1 MKLELC
7 SFSSYKIHA
16 GHGRRLVRVDGK
28 TFYFLGSK
36 VESLFLQ
43 RMNRRKHRK
52 GLSEETT
59 KRRTRRTQKFQR
71 AIEGVSEEKLRELR
85 QQKPEVRAAARQQA
99 PRAAKEKKQTQKKV
113 ATKKPKANAQA
124 VASFKAV
131 KNVPKKL
138 NRSTGR

>member
-1 MKLELC
+1 M
-7 SFSSYKIHA
+7 
-16 GHGRRLVRVDGK
+16 G
-28 TFYFLGSK
+28 
-36 VESLFLQ
+36 ESLFLQ
-43 RMNRRKHRK
+43 RKNPRKIAWTVLYRRKHRK

-85 QQKPEVRAAARQQA
+85 QQKPEVRAAARLQA
-99 PRAAKEKKQTQKKV
+99 ARAAKEKKQTQKKV